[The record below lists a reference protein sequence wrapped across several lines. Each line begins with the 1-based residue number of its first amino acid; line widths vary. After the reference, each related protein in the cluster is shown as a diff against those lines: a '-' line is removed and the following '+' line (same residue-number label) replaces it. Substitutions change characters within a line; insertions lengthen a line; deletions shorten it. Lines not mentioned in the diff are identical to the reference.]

1 LKKIGYVLGMYFPR
15 KGMFKKLV
23 TLQRLTHIQV
33 DAADAASRAAAAA
46 TSAIQEAF
54 QHGVRVRVDQR
65 ADHVRDNQ

>member
-1 LKKIGYVLGMYFPR
+1 MYFPR

-23 TLQRLTHIQV
+23 TLQRLTHMQV
-33 DAADAASRAAAAA
+33 DAADAASRAAVAA

-54 QHGVRVRVDQR
+54 QRVDQR